1 MNPGTPR
8 AVETRRAAHPADV
21 RGYDTERLRAQFL
34 VEGLFQEGHVTAV
47 YSHEDRV
54 VIGGAVPGPDGPL
67 TLPAFAELRAEHF
80 CERRELGVVNIGG
93 PGAVRV
99 DGAEHVLSTK
109 DVLYVGRGAR
119 DVIFTSRDPSRPARF
134 YLVSAPSHADHP
146 TRRCG
151 LDEAEAQRLGSPDGA
166 NVRTLYRC
174 IHRSGVSS
182 SQLVLGITVL
192 EPCSLW
198 NTMPCHTHD
207 RRMEVYL
214 YFDLAPDQRVV
225 HLMGEPDATR
235 SLIVANEQ
243 AVISPSWSV
252 HCGCGTA
259 SYAFVWAM
267 AGENQV
273 FADMDPVAIAALR

>member
-1 MNPGTPR
+1 M
-8 AVETRRAAHPADV
+8 ETRRAAHPADV
-21 RGYDTERLRAQFL
+21 RGYDTDRLRSQFL
-34 VEGLFQEGHVTAV
+34 VEGLFQEDLVTAV

-54 VIGGAVPGPDGPL
+54 VIGGAVPASAPL
-67 TLPAFAELRAEHF
+67 ALPAFPELRADSF
-80 CERRELGVVNIGG
+80 CERRELAVVNIGG
-93 PGAVRV
+93 TGAVRV
-99 DGAEHVLSTK
+99 DGAEHELEAK

-119 DVIFTSRDPSRPARF
+119 EVVFSSRDGSRPARF
-134 YLVSAPSHADHP
+134 YLVSAPSHTDHP
-146 TRRCG
+146 TCLCR
-151 LDEAEAQRLGSPDGA
+151 LAEADSQRLGSAEGA
-166 NVRTLYRC
+166 NVRTLHRC
-174 IHRSGVSS
+174 IHPDGVAS

-192 EPCSLW
+192 EPGSLW

-214 YFDLAPDQRVV
+214 YFDLPADQRVV
-225 HLMGEPDATR
+225 HLMGERDATR

-259 SYAFVWAM
+259 SYAFIWAM
-267 AGENQV
+267 VGENQA